1 MAKSPLRKQLTRA
14 TMRAYHGLRHRAMDA
29 GLLPGHSD
37 YARFICV
44 GYARTGST
52 LLMRSLNNHSRI
64 VGYGEIVKNTDR
76 YPAHY
81 HEFENSAALFE
92 RDPVTFLR
100 TMVFRKYPPGVAAVG
115 FKIFYHHAP
124 RDAAWGQGVWDYLLA
139 QPDLRVLHLKRRN
152 VLKTLLSEKQAG
164 ETEEW
169 IKYSGTDAPVRLDCA
184 AAEAFFKQM
193 AAWEAEYD
201 TLLAAHPKHEVVYE
215 QLTRDL
221 PGELQRIQSFLG
233 VPHEAV
239 SPGTEKRPGR
249 TLAAQIENYAELKNY
264 FRDTPWAAYF
274 TE

>member
-1 MAKSPLRKQLTRA
+1 MC
-14 TMRAYHGLRHRAMDA
+14 
-29 GLLPGHSD
+29 
-37 YARFICV
+37 I
-44 GYARTGST
+44 
-52 LLMRSLNNHSRI
+52 
-64 VGYGEIVKNTDR
+64 
-76 YPAHY
+76 
-81 HEFENSAALFE
+81 
-92 RDPVTFLR
+92 RDS
-100 TMVFRKYPPGVAAVG
+100 
-115 FKIFYHHAP
+115 FYHHAP
-124 RDAAWGQGVWDYLLA
+124 RDAAWGQGVWDWLLG

-169 IKYSGTDAPVRLDCA
+169 IKYSGAEAPVRIDCA

-201 TLLAAHPKHEVVYE
+201 TRFAAHPRHEVIYE

-249 TLAAQIENYAELKNY
+249 TLTAQIENYAELKDY
-264 FRDTPWAAYF
+264 FRDTPWAGCF